1 MINLANIDIMAH
13 ITRIALVESKAAI
26 WDYDPELPS
35 NRISNG
41 GLDVIATIR
50 TLAIKVSLNT
60 LSLTTATDCSWSLR
74 QIQASGTRIE
84 KFYELQI
91 QSGIKTPL
99 KIPLHSNVRWG
110 TAFLMLD
117 RAIELRTVSLYL
129 VLLIIITI
137 SDMFCRPLR
146 SLSTALTS
154 FSVRSQRYVK
164 MDV

>member
-1 MINLANIDIMAH
+1 MIKGIRLRYGVPV
-13 ITRIALVESKAAI
+13 TIALVESKATI
-26 WDYDPELPS
+26 WDYDPEIPS
-35 NRISNG
+35 NHISNG

-60 LSLTTATDCSWSLR
+60 LSLTTATDCSWSLQ

-99 KIPLHSNVRWG
+99 KIPLHSNVQWG

-117 RAIELRTVSLYL
+117 RAIELRTVSLYHL
-129 VLLIIITI
+129 
-137 SDMFCRPLR
+137 
-146 SLSTALTS
+146 
-154 FSVRSQRYVK
+154 
-164 MDV
+164 